1 MGERS
6 PLPFYMSY
14 FSWRG
19 GLVAFFKENE
29 YDMVILKT
37 LPFRDG
43 LDLATMIEYDTKKV
57 IQEHAK
63 LINVSLPSS
72 YRKGEMAQGLAT
84 LFQHDPFYTVNQ
96 LPMDE
101 QKLIA
106 QLINLKFDEYVE
118 VPRNDEKHLMMQKV
132 HLVVTYEDT
141 NTWRL
146 FMPGCVRNV
155 LKDTAESQIGDI
167 PGMMEYRKVL
177 ESLTECNIKLQEVM
191 DREAG
196 KMPISQASKGI
207 LIQLEKQYIEKR
219 EELRK
224 IQQKY
229 SWASDTENP
238 IQQSID
244 DALMYIGFLKM
255 M

>member
-1 MGERS
+1 
-6 PLPFYMSY
+6 
-14 FSWRG
+14 
-19 GLVAFFKENE
+19 
-29 YDMVILKT
+29 MVILKR
-37 LPFRDG
+37 LPFRDM
-43 LDLATMIEYDTKKV
+43 LDMATMIEYDTKKE

-63 LINVSLPSS
+63 LINVSMTSS

-84 LFQHDPFYTVNQ
+84 LFQHDPFYTINQ

-118 VPRNDEKHLMMQKV
+118 VPRNDWNLLMLQKV
-132 HLVVTYEDT
+132 HLVVTYEIDD
-141 NTWRL
+141 TWRL
-146 FMPGCVRNV
+146 FMPDCIRTI
-155 LKDTAESQIGDI
+155 LKDTTESQIGDI

-196 KMPISQASKGI
+196 KMPMSQASKMI
-207 LIQLEKQYIEKR
+207 LSQLEKQYIEKR

-224 IQQKY
+224 IQAKY
-229 SWASDTENP
+229 SWASDEKNP
-238 IQQSID
+238 VQQSIA
-244 DALMYIGFLKM
+244 DALMYIGFMKLV
-255 M
+255 

>member
-1 MGERS
+1 
-6 PLPFYMSY
+6 
-14 FSWRG
+14 
-19 GLVAFFKENE
+19 
-29 YDMVILKT
+29 MVILKR
-37 LPFRDG
+37 LPFRDT
-43 LDLATMIEYDTKKV
+43 LDMATMIEYDTKKE

-63 LINVSLPSS
+63 LINVSMPSS

-84 LFQHDPFYTVNQ
+84 LFQHDPFYTINQ

-118 VPRNDEKHLMMQKV
+118 VPRNDRNLLMLQKV
-132 HLVVTYEDT
+132 HLVVTYEIDD
-141 NTWRL
+141 TWRL
-146 FMPGCVRNV
+146 FMPDSIRTI
-155 LKDTAESQIGDI
+155 LKDTTESQIGDI

-196 KMPISQASKGI
+196 KMPMSQASKMI
-207 LIQLEKQYIEKR
+207 LSQLEKQYIEKR

-224 IQQKY
+224 IQAKY
-229 SWASDTENP
+229 SWASDEKNP
-238 IQQSID
+238 VQQSIA
-244 DALMYIGFLKM
+244 DALMYIGFMKLV
-255 M
+255 

>member
-1 MGERS
+1 
-6 PLPFYMSY
+6 
-14 FSWRG
+14 
-19 GLVAFFKENE
+19 
-29 YDMVILKT
+29 MVILKA

-96 LPMDE
+96 LSMDE

-141 NTWRL
+141 DTWRL

-155 LKDTAESQIGDI
+155 LKDTVESQIGDI

-229 SWASDTENP
+229 SWASDKENP
-238 IQQSID
+238 VQKSID